1 MNDQIRSRASERRV
15 REIDATGAFTPE
27 FERNA
32 DTERLVRR
40 IPARLERC
48 LRIRALFRDVD
59 ASEICSASQPRCNQ
73 RPVMF
78 ISRGERRLKSKRIGR

>member
-1 MNDQIRSRASERRV
+1 LNDQIRSRASERRV

-59 ASEICSASQPRCNQ
+59 AQRDLQCVPAALRSACGYVLPR
-73 RPVMF
+73 
-78 ISRGERRLKSKRIGR
+78 RRVRLEE